1 MDAGYNYDEV
11 RRWADKFGF
20 TLHLRRRRQ
29 ERAQKKR
36 GRKKA
41 RRWVVERAHSWMN
54 RFRRLLVRWEK
65 REDSY
70 LGMLH
75 LALGLITW
83 FHSLLPK

>member
-1 MDAGYNYDEV
+1 VDGGYNYDEV

-29 ERAQKKR
+29 VRDEKTR

-41 RRWVVERAHSWMN
+41 RHWVVERLHSWMN
-54 RFRRLLVRWEK
+54 HFRRVLVRWEK
-65 REDSY
+65 REETY
-70 LGMLH
+70 VGMLH

-83 FHSLLPK
+83 FHVLPK